1 MHCLQLAVSVPP
13 YCFVGGFIAVEE
25 ILGLEEFQKKNAT
38 VEDIERVVANND
50 KQRFAL
56 KDDNGMLYIRANQ
69 GHTMDVVDLELE
81 EIHSAEETPV
91 VVHGTY
97 HKAFDAIKR
106 QVCVSC
112 VTHMR

>member
-1 MHCLQLAVSVPP
+1 M
-13 YCFVGGFIAVEE
+13 EE

-56 KDDNGMLYIRANQ
+56 KDDDGTLYIRANQ
-69 GHTMDVVDLELE
+69 GHTMDVLDLELE
-81 EIHSAEETPV
+81 EIHLAAEAPL

-106 QVCVSC
+106 QVCVRHVSHMTQFMC
-112 VTHMR
+112 VLVL